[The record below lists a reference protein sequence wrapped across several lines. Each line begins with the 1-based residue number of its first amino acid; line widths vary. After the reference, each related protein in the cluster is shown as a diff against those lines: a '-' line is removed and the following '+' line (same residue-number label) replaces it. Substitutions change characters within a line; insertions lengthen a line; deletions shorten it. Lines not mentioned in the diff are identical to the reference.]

1 MIIAI
6 DGPSASGKGTLGR
19 RLAARFDYP
28 YLDTG
33 LIYRAL
39 AKLVLDRGIS
49 IEETDQIAACAKAL
63 TIDDLNKEG
72 LRTEEISGMA
82 SKVAALR
89 DVRRALYEFQRNFA
103 LFPPNGKKGA
113 VLDGRDIGTTIC
125 PDADVKLFI
134 TATLEARAER
144 RYKELQNSDTS
155 VIYSAVLE
163 DMRRRDL
170 RDSSRD
176 TAPLKPAEDA
186 VIIDTSDMAADAVF
200 DFILKII
207 KDKTSG

>member
-19 RLAARFDYP
+19 RLAAHFDYP

-39 AKLVLDRGIS
+39 AKIVLDRGIS
-49 IEETDQIAACAKAL
+49 VGEIDQIVACAKNL
-63 TIDDLNKEG
+63 TVDDLNKDG

-82 SKVAALR
+82 SKIAALR
-89 DVRRALYEFQRNFA
+89 DVRHALYEFQRNFA

-125 PDADVKLFI
+125 PDADVKLFV

-170 RDSSRD
+170 RDSSRE

-186 VIIDTSDMAADAVF
+186 MKIDTSEMAADDVF
-200 DFILKII
+200 DFILQVI

>member
-19 RLAARFDYP
+19 RLAAHFDYP

-39 AKLVLDRGIS
+39 AKIVLDRGVS
-49 IEETDQIAACAKAL
+49 ALDVDQVVDCAKAL
-63 TIDDLNKEG
+63 TIDDLTKEG
-72 LRTEEISGMA
+72 LRTEVISGMA
-82 SKVAALR
+82 SKIAALR
-89 DVRRALYEFQRNFA
+89 DVRHALYEFQRNFA
-103 LFPPNGKKGA
+103 LSPPYGKKGA

-125 PDADVKLFI
+125 PDADVKLFV
-134 TATLEARAER
+134 TATLEARAQR

-170 RDSSRD
+170 RDSSRE

-186 VIIDTSDMAADAVF
+186 IEIDTSDMMADVVF
-200 DFILKII
+200 DFVLKVI
-207 KDKTSG
+207 KDKISG